1 MKLRRFGRN
10 MDSVYAKD
18 VSSIGVIKRAMGA
31 STVPVQIIS
40 QATCL
45 AFALLPEGLS

>member
-1 MKLRRFGRN
+1 
-10 MDSVYAKD
+10 MDTVYAKD
-18 VSSIGVIKRAMGA
+18 VSSSGVIKRAMGA